1 MIHELKLAWR
11 QLGKTP
17 GQSAIIVLLLAL
29 GLGANAAIFSL
40 INGVLL
46 DPLPYPES
54 ERLVAVWNSFPK
66 RDLPK
71 VPVSILGFTDW
82 KNGAE
87 ALEDAGIFQVQGV
100 NFSSDQGS
108 QRVTALTIS
117 PSLLTTLRAAPLFGR
132 NFSDAETKPE
142 APKVA
147 VLMHDFWRTA
157 FQGARDVLDREIK
170 INGVS
175 HRIVGVMPPTF
186 QAPKPDVRLL
196 TPYTVA
202 PADLE
207 ESRRGWISWD
217 MIGRLRPGA
226 TVEQLDRQIGTL
238 NQRVTQ
244 TNAFAR
250 QLWEQSGYR
259 VIVES
264 YLDSVVGGIRPTLLV
279 LQGGV
284 LLLLAIA
291 CANVANLLLV
301 RGHAR
306 LREFSI
312 RAALGASRAHLARQ
326 LVAEGVVLSLAG
338 AVGGLVIGYA
348 GIQAISVLGIDQLPR
363 AEAVRI
369 DGAVFAVSFGFALLT
384 GVLFGLVPLAIV
396 RHGELALALRV
407 GSGKTSADRSGVW
420 TRHGLIVLEIALCTL
435 LLSGAAVLV
444 RSFFELRK
452 VDPGFD
458 RAQLLTARLQVTR
471 TNYPNAAAL
480 KSLDDRLLAA
490 LRQLP
495 GLETAT
501 IASTLPFA
509 GRGGVGDYRIPG
521 KNSDP
526 STPPEN
532 AAHVTVS
539 EDYFRALRIPVVQGR
554 AFGPEDFAEGRRTA
568 IIDSLV
574 ADKHYRNANPL
585 GQKILIYG
593 NNEYEIVGVVRANL
607 AENLAGEPPKE
618 AIFRFTGQHP
628 IGNLTLALRT
638 RGEPRALAAS
648 LRQAVAALDPEL
660 ALYDVQSMAD
670 RLEGSLQNRRLPMIL
685 FGVFAGVALVLA
697 AAGIYGVLAF
707 SVGQRTREIG
717 IRMALGAVPA
727 HILRQVL
734 GQGARLLA
742 AGVGAGLLLSFG
754 GLQLIRSLLYST
766 SPHDPL
772 SLALVVAFLAAAALL
787 SCWLPARRAARVDPM
802 IALRAE

>member
-147 VLMHDFWRTA
+147 VLMHDFWRTT

-279 LQGGV
+279 L
-284 LLLLAIA
+284 
-291 CANVANLLLV
+291 
-301 RGHAR
+301 
-306 LREFSI
+306 
-312 RAALGASRAHLARQ
+312 
-326 LVAEGVVLSLAG
+326 
-338 AVGGLVIGYA
+338 
-348 GIQAISVLGIDQLPR
+348 
-363 AEAVRI
+363 
-369 DGAVFAVSFGFALLT
+369 
-384 GVLFGLVPLAIV
+384 
-396 RHGELALALRV
+396 
-407 GSGKTSADRSGVW
+407 
-420 TRHGLIVLEIALCTL
+420 
-435 LLSGAAVLV
+435 
-444 RSFFELRK
+444 
-452 VDPGFD
+452 
-458 RAQLLTARLQVTR
+458 
-471 TNYPNAAAL
+471 
-480 KSLDDRLLAA
+480 
-490 LRQLP
+490 
-495 GLETAT
+495 
-501 IASTLPFA
+501 
-509 GRGGVGDYRIPG
+509 
-521 KNSDP
+521 
-526 STPPEN
+526 
-532 AAHVTVS
+532 
-539 EDYFRALRIPVVQGR
+539 
-554 AFGPEDFAEGRRTA
+554 
-568 IIDSLV
+568 
-574 ADKHYRNANPL
+574 
-585 GQKILIYG
+585 
-593 NNEYEIVGVVRANL
+593 
-607 AENLAGEPPKE
+607 
-618 AIFRFTGQHP
+618 
-628 IGNLTLALRT
+628 
-638 RGEPRALAAS
+638 
-648 LRQAVAALDPEL
+648 
-660 ALYDVQSMAD
+660 
-670 RLEGSLQNRRLPMIL
+670 
-685 FGVFAGVALVLA
+685 
-697 AAGIYGVLAF
+697 
-707 SVGQRTREIG
+707 
-717 IRMALGAVPA
+717 
-727 HILRQVL
+727 
-734 GQGARLLA
+734 
-742 AGVGAGLLLSFG
+742 
-754 GLQLIRSLLYST
+754 
-766 SPHDPL
+766 
-772 SLALVVAFLAAAALL
+772 
-787 SCWLPARRAARVDPM
+787 
-802 IALRAE
+802 